1 MGRCKQTEYIKGSVY
16 ACRHCKPLIGS
27 FEYTEN
33 FDGSSKNHIQIPI
46 KEPSPV
52 TFGGSNMHIYDN
64 AIEKFI
70 SNFIKVPIELLQPK
84 VGLWVV
90 APKDRCMLHSKLW
103 NELRNGPLSGVG
115 QSPIEA
121 VLLLVRAA
129 GATGPRRISPRYR
142 ARFWLQDLLGDFRSL
157 SVEKIKQKAEADHL
171 PWSSVDR
178 AARDLSIKRTKCG
191 FRSGWIWQMPC

>member
-1 MGRCKQTEYIKGSVY
+1 
-16 ACRHCKPLIGS
+16 
-27 FEYTEN
+27 
-33 FDGSSKNHIQIPI
+33 
-46 KEPSPV
+46 
-52 TFGGSNMHIYDN
+52 MHIYDDT
-64 AIEKFI
+64 IEEFI
-70 SNFIKVPIELLQPK
+70 SNFIEMPIELLQPK

-90 APKDRCMLHSKLW
+90 VPKDRRMLHSKLW

-121 VLLLVRAA
+121 ILLLVRAA
-129 GATGPRRISPRYR
+129 GASGPRRISPRYR
-142 ARFWLQDLLGDFRSL
+142 ARFWLQDLLGDFRNL

-191 FRSGWIWQMPC
+191 FRSGWSWQMPC

>member
-1 MGRCKQTEYIKGSVY
+1 
-16 ACRHCKPLIGS
+16 
-27 FEYTEN
+27 
-33 FDGSSKNHIQIPI
+33 
-46 KEPSPV
+46 
-52 TFGGSNMHIYDN
+52 MHIYDD

-70 SNFIKVPIELLQPK
+70 SNFIKVPIELVQPK

-90 APKDRCMLHSKLW
+90 VPKDRCMLHSKLW

-129 GATGPRRISPRYR
+129 GATGSRRISPRYR
-142 ARFWLQDLLGDFRSL
+142 ARFWLQDLLGDFRNL

-191 FRSGWIWQMPC
+191 FRSGWSLQMPC

>member
-1 MGRCKQTEYIKGSVY
+1 
-16 ACRHCKPLIGS
+16 
-27 FEYTEN
+27 
-33 FDGSSKNHIQIPI
+33 
-46 KEPSPV
+46 
-52 TFGGSNMHIYDN
+52 MHIYDN

-84 VGLWVV
+84 DGLWVV

-142 ARFWLQDLLGDFRSL
+142 ARFWLQDLLGDFRNL

-178 AARDLSIKRTKCG
+178 AARDLCIKRTKCG
-191 FRSGWIWQMPC
+191 FRSGWSWQLP